1 MIVDSAAIFARQR
14 TVDFANKLQ
23 GRFIGHV
30 GASSLV
36 FISKSVANYSPAAT
50 NHIRACRILVRTA
63 FIAALLFSGEF
74 VQRAEADTMY
84 KCQDTKGTISYSMT
98 ECHPGSIE
106 LWSKPASKAGPE
118 TTRPAAQP
126 NKPKPEDHGEGL
138 NILGVDSKVTE
149 KNNSW
154 WRYSWRLTV
163 YNNSESPR
171 NFRAKLKFL
180 DSEGFVLGDRTTPSL
195 SLEANETRTFTD
207 YLLVRM
213 PGAASVK
220 ETQAQ
225 LLAR

>member
-1 MIVDSAAIFARQR
+1 MIVDPAAIFARQR
-14 TVDFANKLQ
+14 TVDFADKLQ

-30 GASSLV
+30 GVPLLV
-36 FISKSVANYSPAAT
+36 FISKSVANYSPVAM
-50 NHIRACRILVRTA
+50 NHIQACRILVRTGL
-63 FIAALLFSGEF
+63 IAALLFSGEF

-98 ECHPGSIE
+98 QCDPGTTE
-106 LWSKPASKAGPE
+106 LWSKPASKAGPR
-118 TTRPAAQP
+118 TTQPVAQP
-126 NKPKPEDHGEGL
+126 SEPKAAEYGEGL

-163 YNNSESPR
+163 YNNSDRPR
-171 NFRAKLKFL
+171 AFRAKLKFL
-180 DSEGFVLGDRTTPSL
+180 DSEGFVLDDRSTASL

-207 YLLVRM
+207 YVLVRM
-213 PGAASVK
+213 PGAASVR
-220 ETQAQ
+220 ETRAQ